1 MGTKNYE
8 IVLKTYKN
16 GDKQYITQRQ
26 KKNFKYALE
35 WCLNNNWNSCKVNRT
50 YYNFDFEKMQ
60 VVINGIGYGNINTY
74 EIKEV

>member
-1 MGTKNYE
+1 MKTKKYE

-16 GDKQYITQRQ
+16 GDKQYIPQTQ

-35 WCLNNNWNSCKVNRT
+35 WCLNNNCNSCKVNRT
-50 YYNFDFEKMQ
+50 YYSFDFDKMQ
-60 VVINGIGYGNINTY
+60 VVIKGVGYWNTNTY